1 MIRSVLPQ
9 TSHRLLLSV
18 KQIKIVKIISAY
30 TLLTRF
36 ISHPAKDIDTLP
48 VLIDYHT
55 REITG
60 DNPVAGIRKG
70 IPTVGLDIIFEECII
85 KTLIT
90 KTAKNE
96 ILSGC
101 FIPKAVMMVQ
111 LYRQGCYSGLF
122 PLLIIQ
128 IERRYRSIPQRQV
141 IQFINIKFT
150 IRCIHEMSSQL
161 QFYG

>member
-36 ISHPAKDIDTLP
+36 ISHPAKDIDMLP
-48 VLIDYHT
+48 VLIDCHT

-70 IPTVGLDIIFEECII
+70 IPTVTLDIIFEECII

-101 FIPKAVMMVQ
+101 FIPKAVMMV
-111 LYRQGCYSGLF
+111 

-150 IRCIHEMSSQL
+150 IRCIHEVSSQL